1 LTRRHARDHT
11 GPRNIVLATAVLAA
25 ATVLGAGVSM
35 GTSALA
41 GSTPASDDVQATP
54 DVLTS
59 DDKKGHASEQTR
71 YAATV
76 QARGAAERARKAAE
90 EAARKAAEEAARK
103 AAEEQA
109 RKDAEAK
116 AAAKAEAERA
126 AAADRAARAA
136 DRAVADPKSV
146 ARAMLA
152 EYGWSDGQFSCLDS
166 LWTRESNWSYR
177 AENPSSGAYGIP
189 QALPGDKMAS
199 AGSDWRTNPAT
210 QIEWGLGYISDV
222 YGTPCGAWEHSQS
235 VGWY

>member
-1 LTRRHARDHT
+1 LTRKHARDHT
-11 GPRNIVLATAVLAA
+11 RPRSIALAIAVLAA
-25 ATVLGAGVSM
+25 ATALGAGVSM

-41 GSTPASDDVQATP
+41 GRTPASDDVQATP
-54 DVLTS
+54 YVLTS
-59 DDKKGHASEQTR
+59 EDKTSHESEQIR
-71 YAATV
+71 YAAAAE
-76 QARGAAERARKAAE
+76 ARGAAEKAR
-90 EAARKAAEEAARK
+90 RAAEEAARK

-116 AAAKAEAERA
+116 AAAEVEADRA
-126 AAADRAARAA
+126 AAASRAARAS
-136 DRAVADPKSV
+136 DRAVADPRSV
-146 ARAMLA
+146 ARGMLA
-152 EYGWSDGQFSCLDS
+152 ERGWSEDQFSCLDS
-166 LWTRESNWSYR
+166 LWTRESNWNYR

-199 AGSDWRTNPAT
+199 AGADWRTNPAT

>member
-1 LTRRHARDHT
+1 
-11 GPRNIVLATAVLAA
+11 
-25 ATVLGAGVSM
+25 M

-41 GSTPASDDVQATP
+41 GSTPAPDDVQAIP
-54 DVLTS
+54 YVLTS

-71 YAATV
+71 YAAAV
-76 QARGAAERARKAAE
+76 QARGAAER
-90 EAARKAAEEAARK
+90 ARKAAEEAARK

-116 AAAKAEAERA
+116 AAAQAEAERV

-152 EYGWSDGQFSCLDS
+152 DYGWSDGQFNCLDS
-166 LWTRESNWSYR
+166 LWTRESNWNYR

-199 AGSDWRTNPAT
+199 VGSDWRTNPAT
-210 QIEWGLGYISDV
+210 QIKWGLGYISDV

>member
-1 LTRRHARDHT
+1 
-11 GPRNIVLATAVLAA
+11 
-25 ATVLGAGVSM
+25 M
-35 GTSALA
+35 GTSALT
-41 GSTPASDDVQATP
+41 GSTPASDDVQAIP

-59 DDKKGHASEQTR
+59 DDKTGHASEQTR
-71 YAATV
+71 YVAAV
-76 QARGAAERARKAAE
+76 QVRGAAER
-90 EAARKAAEEAARK
+90 ARKAAEEAARK

-116 AAAKAEAERA
+116 AAAQAEAERV

-152 EYGWSDGQFSCLDS
+152 DYGWSDGQFNCLDS
-166 LWTRESNWSYR
+166 LWTRESNWNYR

-199 AGSDWRTNPAT
+199 VGSDWRTNPAT
-210 QIEWGLGYISDV
+210 QIKWGLGYISDV

>member
-11 GPRNIVLATAVLAA
+11 GPRNVLATAVLAA

-41 GSTPASDDVQATP
+41 GSTPAPDDVQAIP

-59 DDKKGHASEQTR
+59 HDKKGHASEQTR
-71 YAATV
+71 YAAAV
-76 QARGAAERARKAAE
+76 QARGAAEK
-90 EAARKAAEEAARK
+90 ARKAAEEAARK

-109 RKDAEAK
+109 RKDADAK
-116 AAAKAEAERA
+116 AAAQAEAERV
-126 AAADRAARAA
+126 AAADRAARAT

-146 ARAMLA
+146 ARALLA
-152 EYGWSDGQFSCLDS
+152 DYGWSDGQFRCLDS
-166 LWTRESNWSYR
+166 LWTRESNWNYR

-199 AGSDWRTNPAT
+199 VGSDWRTNPAT

>member
-1 LTRRHARDHT
+1 
-11 GPRNIVLATAVLAA
+11 
-25 ATVLGAGVSM
+25 M

-41 GSTPASDDVQATP
+41 GSTPASDDVQAIP
-54 DVLTS
+54 YVLTS
-59 DDKKGHASEQTR
+59 EDKSSHESEQIR
-71 YAATV
+71 YAAAV
-76 QARGAAERARKAAE
+76 EARGAAEKARKAAE
-90 EAARKAAEEAARK
+90 EQARSAAEEAARQ

-116 AAAKAEAERA
+116 AAAEVEADRA
-126 AAADRAARAA
+126 AAAGRAARAS

-146 ARAMLA
+146 ARGLLA
-152 EYGWSDGQFSCLDS
+152 DYGWSEDQFSCLDS
-166 LWTRESNWSYR
+166 LWTRESNWNYR

-199 AGSDWRTNPAT
+199 AGADWRTNPAT

-222 YGTPCGAWEHSQS
+222 YGTPCGAWGHSQS

>member
-1 LTRRHARDHT
+1 MTRRHARDHT
-11 GPRNIVLATAVLAA
+11 HPRNIVLATAVLAA
-25 ATVLGAGVSM
+25 ATVVGAGVSI

-41 GSTPASDDVQATP
+41 GSTPASDDVQAVP

-59 DDKKGHASEQTR
+59 DDKKGHSREQTR
-71 YAATV
+71 YAAAV
-76 QARGAAERARKAAE
+76 EARGAAERS
-90 EAARKAAEEAARK
+90 RKAAEEAARK

-116 AAAKAEAERA
+116 AAAKAEAERV

-136 DRAVADPKSV
+136 ERAVANPRSV

-152 EYGWSDGQFSCLDS
+152 DHGWGDGQFNCLDS
-166 LWTRESNWSYR
+166 LWTRESNWNYR

-235 VGWY
+235 AGWY

>member
-11 GPRNIVLATAVLAA
+11 GPRNIVLAIAVLAA
-25 ATVLGAGVSM
+25 ATVLGAGASI

-41 GSTPASDDVQATP
+41 GSTPASDDVQAVP

-59 DDKKGHASEQTR
+59 DDKKGHVSEQTR
-71 YAATV
+71 YAAAV

-116 AAAKAEAERA
+116 AAAKAEAERV

-152 EYGWSDGQFSCLDS
+152 DYGWGDGQFSCLDS
-166 LWTRESNWSYR
+166 LWTRESDWNYR

-189 QALPGDKMAS
+189 QALPADKMAS

-222 YGTPCGAWEHSQS
+222 YGTPCGAWEQSQS

>member
-1 LTRRHARDHT
+1 M
-11 GPRNIVLATAVLAA
+11 
-25 ATVLGAGVSM
+25 SM

-41 GSTPASDDVQATP
+41 GSTPASDHVQAIP

-71 YAATV
+71 YAAAV

-103 AAEEQA
+103 AAEEAARKATEEQA
-109 RKDAEAK
+109 RKDAEAE
-116 AAAKAEAERA
+116 AAARAEAERV

-152 EYGWSDGQFSCLDS
+152 DYGWGDDQFSCLDS
-166 LWTRESNWSYR
+166 LWRRESNWNYR

-189 QALPGDKMAS
+189 QALSGDKMAS

-210 QIEWGLGYISDV
+210 QIEWGVGYISDV

>member
-1 LTRRHARDHT
+1 MTRRHARDRNR
-11 GPRNIVLATAVLAA
+11 PRNIVLATAVLAA
-25 ATVLGAGVSM
+25 ATVLGAGVSI
-35 GTSALA
+35 GTSVLA
-41 GSTPASDDVQATP
+41 GSTPASDDVQAVP

-59 DDKKGHASEQTR
+59 DDKKGHSREQTR
-71 YAATV
+71 YAAAVET
-76 QARGAAERARKAAE
+76 RGAAERSRKAAE

-116 AAAKAEAERA
+116 AAAKAEAERV

-136 DRAVADPKSV
+136 ERAIADPRSV

-152 EYGWSDGQFSCLDS
+152 DYGWSDGQFSCLDS
-166 LWTRESNWSYR
+166 LWTRESNWNYR
-177 AENPSSGAYGIP
+177 AENPSSGAFGIP

>member
-25 ATVLGAGVSM
+25 ATALGAGVSM

-41 GSTPASDDVQATP
+41 GSTPALDDVQAIP

-71 YAATV
+71 YVAAV
-76 QARGAAERARKAAE
+76 QARGAAER
-90 EAARKAAEEAARK
+90 ARKAAEEAARK

-116 AAAKAEAERA
+116 AVAQAEAERV

-146 ARAMLA
+146 ARAMIA
-152 EYGWSDGQFSCLDS
+152 DYGWSDGQFSCLDS
-166 LWTRESNWSYR
+166 LWTRESNWNYR

-210 QIEWGLGYISDV
+210 QIEWGLGYIRDV
-222 YGTPCGAWEHSQS
+222 YGTLCGAWEHSQS

>member
-11 GPRNIVLATAVLAA
+11 GPRNVVLATAVLAA
-25 ATVLGAGVSM
+25 ATALGAGVSM

-41 GSTPASDDVQATP
+41 GSTPAPDDVQAIP

-59 DDKKGHASEQTR
+59 DNKKGDASEQTR
-71 YAATV
+71 YVAAV

-90 EAARKAAEEAARK
+90 EAARKAAA
-103 AAEEQA
+103 EQA

-116 AAAKAEAERA
+116 AAAQAEAERV

-152 EYGWSDGQFSCLDS
+152 DYGWSDGQFSCLDS
-166 LWTRESNWSYR
+166 LWTGESNWNYR

-199 AGSDWRTNPAT
+199 VGSDWRTNPAT